1 MLFDLRSRGRR
12 RTVRVVY
19 ALLAIVMVVGLV
31 GLGVGTGSS
40 GGILNAGENSSSGG
54 SGSAA
59 ESQQL
64 KQALAAVKKHPTAAN
79 WAQLMAAR
87 WSDANSGSNYSTTSG
102 YSKAGKKQLT
112 YGGDAWQSY
121 LKVADPKKDPNF
133 LQNAFLAAEI
143 YQSLTQ
149 FSQEANAWNLAVQ
162 VTPGKQAEKPLLCLA
177 YSAYAAKQT
186 QKGDLAA
193 AQAIK
198 LLPKLNQLTQKS
210 ALKNARTSVTNAEAG
225 LAQNSC

>member
-19 ALLAIVMVVGLV
+19 ALLALVMVVGLV

-40 GGILNAGENSSSGG
+40 GGILNAGENSGSGG
-54 SGSAA
+54 GGSAA
-59 ESQQL
+59 ENQQL
-64 KQALAAVKKHPTAAN
+64 KQALRAVKKHPTANN
-79 WAQLMAAR
+79 WASLMSAR
-87 WSDANSGSNYSTTSG
+87 WSDANSGNNYSTTKGYTKSG
-102 YSKAGKKQLT
+102 KQQLQLGAT
-112 YGGDAWQSY
+112 AWRRY
-121 LKVADPKKDPNF
+121 LKLADQKTDPNF
-133 LQNAFLAAEI
+133 LQNSFLAAEI
-143 YQSLTQ
+143 YQNLQQ
-149 FSQEANAWNLAVQ
+149 FANEADAWNLAAQ
-162 VTPGKQAEKPLLCLA
+162 VTPGKQGEKPLLCLA

-210 ALKNARTSVTNAEAG
+210 ALKSARTSVSNAEAG
-225 LAQNSC
+225 LAGNSC

>member
-19 ALLAIVMVVGLV
+19 ALLALVMVVGLV

-40 GGILNAGENSSSGG
+40 GGILNAGENGSSGG

-59 ESQQL
+59 ENKQL
-64 KQALAAVKKHPTAAN
+64 KQALNAVKKHPTAAN
-79 WAQLMAAR
+79 WASLMEAR
-87 WSDANSGSNYSTTSG
+87 WSDANSGSNYSSTNGYTKSG
-102 YSKAGKKQLT
+102 KAQLQLGAT
-112 YGGDAWQSY
+112 AWESY
-121 LKVADPKKDPNF
+121 LKRADQKKDPNF

-143 YQSLTQ
+143 YQNLQQYSD
-149 FSQEANAWNLAVQ
+149 EANAWNLAVQ
-162 VTPGKQAEKPLLCLA
+162 VTPGQQAEKPLLCLA

-210 ALKNARTSVTNAEAG
+210 ALKSASTSVNNAEAG
-225 LAQNSC
+225 LVQNSC